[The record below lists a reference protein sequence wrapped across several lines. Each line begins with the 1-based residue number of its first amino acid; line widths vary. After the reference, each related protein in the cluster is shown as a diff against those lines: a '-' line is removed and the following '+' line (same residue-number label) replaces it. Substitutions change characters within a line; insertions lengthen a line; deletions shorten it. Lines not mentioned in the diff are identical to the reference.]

1 MKNFFKSLGKAILYL
16 LAYLGIQL
24 IVSSIAGIVFVILAL
39 LSGDMEMTTLE
50 NDILSYTTVILLI
63 SNGLT
68 LLFIWLFFKIR
79 EKSIVKEI
87 GLRKCNW
94 KLVLAAVVFGIG
106 FTFGL
111 SGLMEMIPFP
121 DSLVESF
128 TSSHD
133 TLSTGNPII
142 GFVSVAIFAPVVEEV
157 FFRGL
162 IYTRLKQGMPKVVAA
177 VISALMFG
185 VMHGEVIWIL
195 YAFVVGLMLVW
206 VFEKTNSL
214 LACIMV
220 HAANNG
226 LTQLTENAP
235 ELPDGLSLAITV
247 VSVIAVIVALVY
259 LIKSGCVKDKEQ
271 SELENVN
278 LEELQM

>member
-1 MKNFFKSLGKAILYL
+1 MKNFFKSLGKALLYL

-24 IVSSIAGIVFVILAL
+24 IVSMVAGIVFAITAL
-39 LSGDMEMTTLE
+39 LSGDMEAATLE
-50 NDILSYTTVILLI
+50 NEILSYTTIILLI
-63 SNGLT
+63 SNALA

-79 EKSIVKEI
+79 KKNIVKEI

-94 KLVLAAVVFGIG
+94 KMMLAAVVFGVG
-106 FTFGL
+106 FTFGM
-111 SGLMEMIPFP
+111 SWLMEMIPFP

-142 GFVSVAIFAPVVEEV
+142 GFISVAIFAPVVEEV
-157 FFRGL
+157 FCRGL

-185 VMHGEVIWIL
+185 VMHGEIIWIL

-214 LACIMV
+214 LACILV

-226 LTQLTENAP
+226 LSQLTENAL

-247 VSVIAVIVALVY
+247 VSVIAVVVAVVHLV
-259 LIKSGCVKDKEQ
+259 KSRRSKTIE
-271 SELENVN
+271 
-278 LEELQM
+278 

>member
-1 MKNFFKSLGKAILYL
+1 MKNFFKSVGKAILYL
-16 LAYLGIQL
+16 LAYFGIQL
-24 IVSSIAGIVFVILAL
+24 IVSLVAGVVFAIIAL
-39 LSGDMEMTTLE
+39 LSGDMETATLE
-50 NDILSYTTVILLI
+50 NDILSYTTIILLI
-63 SNGLT
+63 SNALT

-79 EKSIVKEI
+79 EKSIVNEI

-94 KLVLAAVVFGIG
+94 KLALAAVVFGVG

-111 SGLMEMIPFP
+111 SWTMEIIPFP
-121 DSLVESF
+121 ESMVESF

-142 GFVSVAIFAPVVEEV
+142 GFISVAIFAPLVEEV

-214 LACIMV
+214 LACILV

-226 LTQLTENAP
+226 LSQLTENAP

-247 VSVIAVIVALVY
+247 VSVIAVVVAVVY
-259 LIKSGCVKDKEQ
+259 LVKGSCVKEAEGKE
-271 SELENVN
+271 EWNDI
-278 LEELQM
+278 